1 MAEIIPAILV
11 ESHAAFVER
20 LRTVEN
26 EVKTVQI
33 DIHDGILF
41 PHTTYNDP
49 RAVGAIM
56 TPVSYELHLM
66 VENPVAVAKEWCE
79 HVPNVTRVIFH
90 AEVDRQ
96 HGAIMEN
103 LRWLGK
109 KVGIAINPE
118 TPVEEIHHDIL
129 DIDTLLIMT
138 VHPGL
143 SGQGMGD
150 PTHGIA
156 ADDLL
161 EKVRHIHRK
170 YPELILE
177 TDGGNSQETIA
188 AFRDA
193 GISRFAVGSAI
204 FAAPDPKR
212 ALYDLQSLVI

>member
-1 MAEIIPAILV
+1 
-11 ESHAAFVER
+11 
-20 LRTVEN
+20 
-26 EVKTVQI
+26 
-33 DIHDGILF
+33 
-41 PHTTYNDP
+41 
-49 RAVGAIM
+49 
-56 TPVSYELHLM
+56 
-66 VENPVAVAKEWCE
+66 
-79 HVPNVTRVIFH
+79 
-90 AEVDRQ
+90 
-96 HGAIMEN
+96 
-103 LRWLGK
+103 
-109 KVGIAINPE
+109 
-118 TPVEEIHHDIL
+118 
-129 DIDTLLIMT
+129 MT